1 MSELNWK
8 FPEYISSFE
17 WLNNNLDNKKVRIFD
32 CTTYLLYQDDD
43 PSLPYIVES
52 GFREYQISHIK
63 NSAYLDLQKDL
74 SDNSSKFRF
83 TLPDYHTLAKNFSNL
98 GVGDDFHIVL
108 YSRNGLQW
116 ATRIWWMLYV
126 LGFKNLSI
134 LDGSFN
140 EWKKNNLPTESKIN
154 IFEKSEFK
162 IEINNKIFVDKNRV
176 LGSMNTK
183 ECVILNSL
191 TEDLH
196 NGENPRYG
204 RPGRIPGSLN
214 IPFHELTDL
223 EKGCFK
229 SPSECLEVFK
239 KKGISQDSRVLNYCG
254 GGIAASLDAFV
265 LFQLGYDDIEI
276 YDNSMSEW
284 ATDENLPIEI
294 G

>member
-1 MSELNWK
+1 MSEINWK

-140 EWKKNNLPTESKIN
+140 EWKKNNLPIESKIN

>member
-1 MSELNWK
+1 MSEINWK

-83 TLPDYHTLAKNFSNL
+83 TLPNYHTLAKKFSNL
-98 GVGDDFHIVL
+98 GVGDNFHIVL

>member
-1 MSELNWK
+1 MSEINWK

-17 WLNNNLDNKKVRIFD
+17 WLNENLDNKKVRIFD
-32 CTTYLLYQDDD
+32 CTTYLLYQDEN

>member
-1 MSELNWK
+1 MSEINWK

-17 WLNNNLDNKKVRIFD
+17 WLNENLDNTKVRIFD
-32 CTTYLLYQDDD
+32 CTTYLLYQDEN

-52 GFREYQISHIK
+52 GFKEYQISHIK

>member
-1 MSELNWK
+1 MSEINWK

-17 WLNNNLDNKKVRIFD
+17 WLNDNLDNKKVRIFD

>member
-1 MSELNWK
+1 MSEINWK

-134 LDGSFN
+134 LNGSFN
-140 EWKKNNLPTESKIN
+140 EWKKNNFPTESKIN
-154 IFEKSEFK
+154 VFEKSEFK

-176 LGSMNTK
+176 LGSMNTN

-214 IPFHELTDL
+214 IPFNELTDL

-229 SPSECLEVFK
+229 TSSECLEVFK
-239 KKGISQDSRVLNYCG
+239 RKGITQDSRVLNYCG

>member
-1 MSELNWK
+1 MSEINWK

-17 WLNNNLDNKKVRIFD
+17 WLNENLDNTKVRIFD
-32 CTTYLLYQDDD
+32 CTTYLLYQDEN

-52 GFREYQISHIK
+52 GFKEYQISHIK

-239 KKGISQDSRVLNYCG
+239 KKGIPQDSRVLNYCG

>member
-1 MSELNWK
+1 MSEINWK

-134 LDGSFN
+134 LNGSFN
-140 EWKKNNLPTESKIN
+140 EWKKNNFPTESKIN
-154 IFEKSEFK
+154 VFEKSEFK
-162 IEINNKIFVDKNRV
+162 IEINDKIFVDKNRV
-176 LGSMNTK
+176 LGSMNTN

-214 IPFHELTDL
+214 IPFNELTDL

-229 SPSECLEVFK
+229 TSSECLEVFK
-239 KKGISQDSRVLNYCG
+239 RKGITQDSRILNYCG

-265 LFQLGYDDIEI
+265 LFQLGYNDIEI

>member
-1 MSELNWK
+1 MNEINWK

-74 SDNSSKFRF
+74 SDNLSKFRF

>member
-1 MSELNWK
+1 MSEINWK

-83 TLPDYHTLAKNFSNL
+83 TLPDYYTLAKNFSNL

-134 LDGSFN
+134 LNGGFN
-140 EWKKNNLPTESKIN
+140 EWKKNNFPTESKIN
-154 IFEKSEFK
+154 VFEKSEFK
-162 IEINNKIFVDKNRV
+162 IEINDKIFVDKNRV
-176 LGSMNTK
+176 LGSMNTN

-229 SPSECLEVFK
+229 TSSECLEVFK
-239 KKGISQDSRVLNYCG
+239 RKGITQDSRILNYCG

>member
-8 FPEYISSFE
+8 SPEYISSFE
-17 WLNNNLDNKKVRIFD
+17 WLNDNLDNENVRIFD
-32 CTTYLLYQDDD
+32 CTTYLLYQDED

-52 GFREYQISHIK
+52 GFKEYQVSHIK
-63 NSAYLDLQKDL
+63 NSGYLDLQKDL

-83 TLPDYHTLAKNFSNL
+83 TLPDYDTLAKKFSNL
-98 GVGDDFHIVL
+98 GVGDDYHIVL

-162 IEINNKIFVDKNRV
+162 IEINNKVFVDKNRV
-176 LGSMNTK
+176 LRSMNIK

-229 SPSECLEVFK
+229 TPSECLEVFK
-239 KKGISQDSRVLNYCG
+239 KKGITQDSRVLNYCG

>member
-1 MSELNWK
+1 MSEINWK

-32 CTTYLLYQDDD
+32 CTTYLLYQDEN

-162 IEINNKIFVDKNRV
+162 IEINNKIFVDKNIV
-176 LGSMNTK
+176 LRSMNIK

-196 NGENPRYG
+196 NGKNPRYG

-229 SPSECLEVFK
+229 TPSKCLEVFK
-239 KKGISQDSRVLNYCG
+239 KKGITQDSRVLNYCG

-265 LFQLGYDDIEI
+265 LFQLGYNDIEI

>member
-1 MSELNWK
+1 
-8 FPEYISSFE
+8 
-17 WLNNNLDNKKVRIFD
+17 
-32 CTTYLLYQDDD
+32 
-43 PSLPYIVES
+43 LPYIVES
-52 GFREYQISHIK
+52 GFKEYQISHIK

>member
-1 MSELNWK
+1 MSEINWK

-83 TLPDYHTLAKNFSNL
+83 TLPDYYTLAKNFSNL
-98 GVGDDFHIVL
+98 GIGDDFHIVL

-134 LDGSFN
+134 LNGGFN
-140 EWKKNNLPTESKIN
+140 EWKKNNFPTESKVN
-154 IFEKSEFK
+154 VFEKSEFK
-162 IEINNKIFVDKNRV
+162 IEINDKIFVDKNRV
-176 LGSMNTK
+176 LGSMNTN

-214 IPFHELTDL
+214 IPFNELTDL

-229 SPSECLEVFK
+229 TSSECLEVFK
-239 KKGISQDSRVLNYCG
+239 RKGITQDSRILNYCG

>member
-1 MSELNWK
+1 MSEINWK

-17 WLNNNLDNKKVRIFD
+17 WLNENLDNTKVRIFD
-32 CTTYLLYQDDD
+32 CTTYLLYQDEN

-239 KKGISQDSRVLNYCG
+239 KKGIPQDTRVLNYCG

>member
-1 MSELNWK
+1 MSEINWK

-74 SDNSSKFRF
+74 SDNLSKFRF

-140 EWKKNNLPTESKIN
+140 EWKNNNFPTESKIN

-176 LGSMNTK
+176 LGSMNTN

-196 NGENPRYG
+196 NGKNPRYG

-229 SPSECLEVFK
+229 SPSECLEIFK

>member
-1 MSELNWK
+1 MSEINWK

-83 TLPDYHTLAKNFSNL
+83 TLPNYHTLAKKFSNL

-239 KKGISQDSRVLNYCG
+239 KKGIPQVSRVLNYCG

>member
-1 MSELNWK
+1 MSEINWK

-134 LDGSFN
+134 LNGSFN
-140 EWKKNNLPTESKIN
+140 EWKKNNFPTESKIN
-154 IFEKSEFK
+154 VFEKSEFK
-162 IEINNKIFVDKNRV
+162 IEINDKIFVDKNRV
-176 LGSMNTK
+176 LGSMNTN

-229 SPSECLEVFK
+229 TSSECLEVFK
-239 KKGISQDSRVLNYCG
+239 RKGITQDSRILNYCG

>member
-1 MSELNWK
+1 MSEINWK

-17 WLNNNLDNKKVRIFD
+17 WLKDNLDNDKVRIFD
-32 CTTYLLYQDDD
+32 CTIYLLYQDQN

-52 GFREYQISHIK
+52 GFSEYQVSHIK

-83 TLPDYHTLAKNFSNL
+83 TLPDYYTLAKNFSNL
-98 GVGDDFHIVL
+98 GIGDSFHIVL

-134 LDGSFN
+134 LDGGFN
-140 EWKKNNLPTESKIN
+140 EWKKNNFPTESKIN
-154 IFEKSEFK
+154 KFEKSEFK
-162 IEINNKIFVDKNRV
+162 IEIDDTTFVDKKRV
-176 LGSMNTK
+176 LGSMNK
-183 ECVILNSL
+183 KNCVILNSL
-191 TEDLH
+191 TEDIH

-214 IPFHELTDL
+214 IPFHELTNL
-223 EKGCFK
+223 EKGCFNT
-229 SPSECLEVFK
+229 PSECLEVFN
-239 KKGISQDSRVLNYCG
+239 KKGITNNSCVLNYCG

-265 LFQLGYDDIEI
+265 LFQLGYNDIEI

>member
-8 FPEYISSFE
+8 SPEYISSFE
-17 WLNNNLDNKKVRIFD
+17 WLNDNLDNENVRIFD
-32 CTTYLLYQDDD
+32 CTTYLLYQDED

-52 GFREYQISHIK
+52 GFKEYQVSHIK
-63 NSAYLDLQKDL
+63 NSGYLDLQKDL

-83 TLPDYHTLAKNFSNL
+83 TLPDYHTLAKKFSNL
-98 GVGDDFHIVL
+98 GVGDNYHIVL

-176 LGSMNTK
+176 LRSMNIK

-229 SPSECLEVFK
+229 TPSECLEVFK
-239 KKGISQDSRVLNYCG
+239 KKGITQDSRVLNYCG

>member
-1 MSELNWK
+1 MSEINWK

-17 WLNNNLDNKKVRIFD
+17 WLKDNLDNKKVRIFD
-32 CTTYLLYQDDD
+32 CTTYLLYQDED

-52 GFREYQISHIK
+52 GFKEYQISHIK

-74 SDNSSKFRF
+74 SDNLSKFRF

-98 GVGDDFHIVL
+98 GVGDDFHIIL

-140 EWKKNNLPTESKIN
+140 EWEKNNFATESKIN

-176 LGSMNTK
+176 LGSMNTN

-229 SPSECLEVFK
+229 TPSECLEVFK
-239 KKGISQDSRVLNYCG
+239 KKGITQDSRVLNYCG

-265 LFQLGYDDIEI
+265 LFQLGYNDIEI

>member
-1 MSELNWK
+1 MNEINWK
-8 FPEYISSFE
+8 FPEYISSFG

-83 TLPDYHTLAKNFSNL
+83 TLPDYYTLAKNFSNL

-140 EWKKNNLPTESKIN
+140 EWKKNNFPTESKIN
-154 IFEKSEFK
+154 VFAKSEFK
-162 IEINNKIFVDKNRV
+162 IEINDKIFVDKNRV

>member
-1 MSELNWK
+1 MSEINWK

-134 LDGSFN
+134 LNGSFN
-140 EWKKNNLPTESKIN
+140 EWKKNNFPTESKIN
-154 IFEKSEFK
+154 VFEKSEFK
-162 IEINNKIFVDKNRV
+162 IEINDKIFVDKNRV
-176 LGSMNTK
+176 LGSMNTN

-214 IPFHELTDL
+214 IPFNELTDV

-229 SPSECLEVFK
+229 TSSECLEVFK
-239 KKGISQDSRVLNYCG
+239 RKGITQGSRILNYCG

-265 LFQLGYDDIEI
+265 LFQLGYNDIEI

>member
-1 MSELNWK
+1 MSEINWK

-83 TLPDYHTLAKNFSNL
+83 TLPDYYTLAKNFSNL

-134 LDGSFN
+134 LNGSFN
-140 EWKKNNLPTESKIN
+140 EWKKNNFPTESKIN
-154 IFEKSEFK
+154 VFEKSEFK
-162 IEINNKIFVDKNRV
+162 IEINDKIFVDKNRV
-176 LGSMNTK
+176 LGSMNTN

-214 IPFHELTDL
+214 IPFNELTDL

-229 SPSECLEVFK
+229 TSSECLEVFK
-239 KKGISQDSRVLNYCG
+239 RKGITQDSRILNYCG

-265 LFQLGYDDIEI
+265 LFQLGYNDIEI

>member
-1 MSELNWK
+1 MSEINWK

-17 WLNNNLDNKKVRIFD
+17 WLNDNLDNKKVRIFD
-32 CTTYLLYQDDD
+32 CTTYLLYQDED

-52 GFREYQISHIK
+52 GFKEYQISHIK

-140 EWKKNNLPTESKIN
+140 EWKKNNFPTESKIN

-239 KKGISQDSRVLNYCG
+239 KKGITQDSRVLNYCG

>member
-1 MSELNWK
+1 MIEINWK

-32 CTTYLLYQDDD
+32 CTTYLLYQDEN

-52 GFREYQISHIK
+52 GFKEYQISHIK

-134 LDGSFN
+134 LNGSFN
-140 EWKKNNLPTESKIN
+140 EWKKNNFPTESKIN
-154 IFEKSEFK
+154 VFEKSEFK
-162 IEINNKIFVDKNRV
+162 IEINNKIFVNKNRV

-229 SPSECLEVFK
+229 TPSECLEVFK
-239 KKGISQDSRVLNYCG
+239 KKGIPQDSRVLNYCG

-265 LFQLGYDDIEI
+265 LFQLGYNDIEI

>member
-1 MSELNWK
+1 MSEINWK

-134 LDGSFN
+134 LNGSFN
-140 EWKKNNLPTESKIN
+140 EWKKNNFPTESKIN
-154 IFEKSEFK
+154 VFEKSEFK
-162 IEINNKIFVDKNRV
+162 IEINDKIFVDKNRV
-176 LGSMNTK
+176 LGSMNTN

-239 KKGISQDSRVLNYCG
+239 KKGIPQDSRVLNYCG